1 MFTHSKC
8 IPCQGGIPPLRGSE
22 VQSFLRLL
30 NKDWSVIEE
39 KKLVRDF
46 QFDNYQLA
54 IIFTN
59 TVAELAEK
67 EGHHHYI
74 HINFKTVKIILFT
87 HKIEGLHENDF
98 LLASKIDNL

>member
-22 VQSFLRLL
+22 VQSFLGLI

-54 IIFTN
+54 IDFTN
-59 TVAELAEK
+59 AVAELAEN
-67 EGHHHYI
+67 EGHHPYI
-74 HINFKTVKIILFT
+74 HVNFKTVQIILFT

-98 LLASKIDNL
+98 LVASKIDNL

>member
-1 MFTHSKC
+1 MFTNSKC
-8 IPCQGGIPPLRGSE
+8 IPCQGGISPLRGAE
-22 VQSFLRLL
+22 VQPFLRLI

-54 IIFTN
+54 IDFTN
-59 TVAELAEK
+59 SVAELAEN
-67 EGHHHYI
+67 EGHHPYI

-98 LLASKIDNL
+98 LVASKIDNL